1 MNHRFSPG
9 RRLLARLAI
18 LLCLPIAACAS
29 GSVASNSSRL
39 QNQPKGAT
47 QTASEV
53 DKIMTDLKPT
63 ERFVAN
69 ADAQLLWQAASG
81 YMERAFPLDELPA
94 GVAVGEGGSHQLRT
108 RLVEWH
114 GDGFPHRTRVY
125 VDVRTDPSN
134 PANMRLRVTALL
146 IEAEPQLEEAK
157 PGAPLEYNWR
167 LTGNNQRVEE
177 TVADQIMRRYLALRE
192 GKPLPLDDEMILPRK
207 QPVGG

>member
-1 MNHRFSPG
+1 MTHRSSSG
-9 RRLLARLAI
+9 RGRLASLAV
-18 LLCLPIAACAS
+18 LLCVAIAGCAND
-29 GSVASNSSRL
+29 SVGTRL
-39 QNQPKGAT
+39 KAQPPPKGST
-47 QTASEV
+47 QSASEI
-53 DKIMTDLKPT
+53 DTIMTDLKPT

-94 GVAVGEGGSHQLRT
+94 GVASGQGSRQLRT
-108 RLVEWH
+108 RLVEWQ

-125 VDVRTDPSN
+125 VEVRNDPSN

-146 IEAEPQLEEAK
+146 IEAEPQLEQAK
-157 PGAPLEYNWR
+157 PGAQLEYNWR

-207 QPVGG
+207 QPAGG

>member
-1 MNHRFSPG
+1 MNHPASSG
-9 RRLLARLAI
+9 RRRLARLAVA
-18 LLCLPIAACAS
+18 LCLPIAACAS
-29 GSVASNSSRL
+29 DPGASRA
-39 QNQPKGAT
+39 QNQPPPKGST
-47 QTASEV
+47 QTASEL
-53 DKIMTDLKPT
+53 DKIMTGLQPT

-69 ADAQLLWQAASG
+69 ADAALLWQAASG

-94 GVAVGEGGSHQLRT
+94 GVASGAGGSRQLRT

-125 VDVRTDPSN
+125 VEIRNDPSN

-146 IEAEPQLEEAK
+146 IEAEPQLEQAK
-157 PGAPLEYNWR
+157 PNAPLEYNWR
-167 LTGNNQRVEE
+167 LAGSNQRVEE